1 MCTYVYIR
9 YNGYT
14 VSTAHACARDRIA
27 DTGQHYIHTYTHT
40 LHTAPPC
47 VEPQSWFVHRASLR
61 SPHIHHLSRRSFFFS
76 SRLTERACTVLSLP
90 AAGSTAPRPR
100 HIRRRCHQ
108 PSGPS
113 VVPTTLHYITPSSSS
128 NRPTAVI
135 GVMSPLLASVK
146 QRPLMSLPI
155 LEEAKCSR
163 CPYTLVLPDSP
174 QLSLEKDAE

>member
-27 DTGQHYIHTYTHT
+27 DTGQHYIHTYIHT

-90 AAGSTAPRPR
+90 AAGSTAPHSRL
-100 HIRRRCHQ
+100 IRRRCHR
-108 PSGPS
+108 PSS
-113 VVPTTLHYITPSSSS
+113 LSVVVPTTLLLHYTARSSSS

-146 QRPLMSLPI
+146 QRPLVNLPI
-155 LEEAKCSR
+155 LEEADKSSR
-163 CPYTLVLPDSP
+163 CSYARV
-174 QLSLEKDAE
+174 A